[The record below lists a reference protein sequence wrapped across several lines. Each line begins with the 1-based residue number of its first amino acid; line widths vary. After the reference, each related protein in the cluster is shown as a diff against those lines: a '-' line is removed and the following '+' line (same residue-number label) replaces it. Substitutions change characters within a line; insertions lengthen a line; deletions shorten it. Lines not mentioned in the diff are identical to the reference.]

1 MRTIKPIN
9 PEKKIKKKTASLS
22 TKIIELLNGVL
33 LETYM
38 TRSLSI
44 EKKTNSA

>member
-9 PEKKIKKKTASLS
+9 PEKKIKKKTAS